1 MLRRGRCACAY
12 LQLALLTRR
21 PVPAVLSPASAGAE
35 SLKNKLS
42 YGVGVRKNEF
52 KITQTS
58 IAAIFWEGL
67 SVSSVVTALVRVGF
81 PETDLYA
88 VGVLTGLAP
97 DLSDFLAG
105 LGIPAVDSVYCNNCF
120 QDGAVLL
127 IVRIHR
133 ACDEHRAVEV
143 IMRHGG
149 LLPPSCQR
157 LSAAMQ

>member
-1 MLRRGRCACAY
+1 MLRLPG
-12 LQLALLTRR
+12 
-21 PVPAVLSPASAGAE
+21 SGAK

-42 YGVGVRKNEF
+42 YGVGVRKNECMN
-52 KITQTS
+52 TQTS

-105 LGIPAVDSVYCNNCF
+105 LGIPTVDTVYCNNCF

-133 ACDEHRAVEV
+133 ACDEHRALEV
-143 IMRHGG
+143 IVRHGG
-149 LLPPSCQR
+149 LLPPSSQR